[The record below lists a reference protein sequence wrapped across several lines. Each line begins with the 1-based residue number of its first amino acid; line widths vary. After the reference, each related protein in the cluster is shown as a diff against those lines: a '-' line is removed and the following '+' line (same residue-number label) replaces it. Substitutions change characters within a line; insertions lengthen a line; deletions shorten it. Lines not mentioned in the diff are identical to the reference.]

1 MKVVGKRCI
10 IGWKIHFLRY
20 SIGEL
25 RMISGLFF
33 CKPFVK
39 ILIFR
44 FTKSI
49 SRFRITRNFT
59 GNFPRNFPKIFRK
72 FLGKFLTPHLPPLP
86 TPHII
91 HPHPTPKTL
100 NPLRT
105 LNPLFSKSHLLLDY
119 VSFSHHFHVCML
131 YVCMYVMYVCIVGIY
146 VV

>member
-1 MKVVGKRCI
+1 
-10 IGWKIHFLRY
+10 
-20 SIGEL
+20 
-25 RMISGLFF
+25 MISGLFF
-33 CKPFVK
+33 YKSFVK

-44 FTKSI
+44 FTRSI

-59 GNFPRNFPKIFRK
+59 ENFPRNFPKIFRK

-105 LNPLFSKSHLLLDY
+105 LNPLFSKTHFLLDY
-119 VSFSHHFHVCML
+119 ASFSHHFHIYIIYIMNCKLANSIVFYIHKIGNKLL
-131 YVCMYVMYVCIVGIY
+131 YILMYIEYILLLT
-146 VV
+146 